1 MIPDAAYYG
10 DCFDII
16 SKWENEGIK
25 EVADLIY
32 GDPPFNSNRN
42 YGAPTSK
49 AQETDTGSMDAFV
62 DMWTYDDKA
71 IARTKRICKSVD
83 HPASNLIQSLKDW
96 LEEEDDGML
105 AYLSYMAD
113 RLWKLHGILKQTGS
127 IYLHCDPFANYYL
140 RLLLDAI
147 FGKKNF
153 RNEIVWHHPKI
164 GIAKYKFTSNT
175 DTIFC
180 YSKSENYKFH
190 PQTSGEPNE
199 LFARWERKIR
209 GKKLYYREAK
219 TINDSPAKSKIR
231 VLKGKLGRKLKDNDV
246 VVDFNLPENHKA
258 LDNVWKIP
266 FLRGNSDESEGYPT
280 QKPMALL
287 DRIILAS
294 TNPGDV
300 VLDPFC
306 GCGTTMESAFRN
318 GRQFVGID
326 VSVFSVYSVTKK
338 RMKRCGIEIPI
349 EGIPTN
355 MAGARLLAKQDK
367 FAFESWAGESLNF
380 GNIGILSNKIQ
391 RCDGGIDGKGKLLGE
406 TEDGKDE
413 VIVQVK
419 GGGFAINDVKAFKET
434 IQSKKRVAAGIFIT
448 LDGKGWSDGMEKIA
462 RSCGTFK
469 MPNAQFDRDYRVM
482 QHWPVENL
490 FAEPEPLFPKLPVM
504 INPLNNKPLNQER
517 LEY

>member
-1 MIPDAAYYG
+1 MKTGTAYYG

-16 SKWENEGIK
+16 SNWEKEGVK

-49 AQETDTGSMDAFV
+49 AKETDTGSMDAFT

-71 IARTKRICKSVD
+71 IARTKRICKSVG
-83 HPASNLIQSLKDW
+83 HPASRLIQSLKDW
-96 LEEEDDGML
+96 LEEEDSGML
-105 AYLSYMAD
+105 AYLTYMAD
-113 RLWKLHGILKQTGS
+113 RLWKLHGMLKPTGS

-153 RNEIVWHHPKI
+153 RNEIVWCYTGPGSPKMRQFSR
-164 GIAKYKFTSNT
+164 KS
-175 DTIFC
+175 DTILW
-180 YSKSENYKFH
+180 YSKGEKWTFNRDKMRIPYKD
-190 PQTSGEPNE
+190 PMQRP
-199 LFARWERKIR
+199 RKAFDTGDAFNPKEIQAMRKR
-209 GKKLYYREAK
+209 GKVLENWWTDIAIAAR
-219 TINDSPAKSKIR
+219 SKKEW
-231 VLKGKLGRKLKDNDV
+231 L
-246 VVDFNLPENHKA
+246 
-258 LDNVWKIP
+258 
-266 FLRGNSDESEGYPT
+266 GYPT
-280 QKPMALL
+280 QKPLKLL
-287 DRIILAS
+287 DRIIKAS
-294 TNPGDV
+294 SNEGDV

-306 GCGTTMESAFRN
+306 GCGTALHSAAN
-318 GRQFVGID
+318 NKRQFIGID
-326 VSVFSVYSVTKK
+326 ISVFSVYSVTKE
-338 RMKRCGIEIPI
+338 RMRDKCGIEVPI
-349 EGIPTN
+349 KGIPTN

-367 FAFESWAGESLNF
+367 FAFESWAGEVLNF

-391 RCDGGIDGKGKLLGE
+391 RCDGGIDGKGKLLEE

-419 GGGFAINDVKAFKET
+419 GGGFTINDVKAFKET

-490 FAEPEPLFPKLPVM
+490 FVEPEPIFPKMPVM
-504 INPLNNKPLNQER
+504 INPLNNKPLNQEK

>member
-1 MIPDAAYYG
+1 MKEGTAYYG

-16 SKWENEGIK
+16 SKWENEGFK

-49 AQETDTGSMDAFV
+49 AQETDTGSMDAFT

-71 IARTKRICKSVD
+71 IARTKRICKSVG
-83 HPASNLIQSLKDW
+83 HPASKLIQSLRDW

-113 RLWKLHGILKQTGS
+113 RLWKLHGMLKQTGS
-127 IYLHCDPFANYYL
+127 IYLHCDPFASYYL
-140 RLLLDAI
+140 RLLMDAI

-153 RNEIVWHHPKI
+153 RNEIVWHYRRWT
-164 GIAKYKFTSNT
+164 AASNRFQRMH
-175 DTIFC
+175 DTILF
-180 YSKSENYKFH
+180 YSKTDQYTFTKPLQPYADEKYIED
-190 PQTSGEPNE
+190 TV
-199 LFARWERKIR
+199 R
-209 GKKLYYREAK
+209 GVV
-219 TINDSPAKSKIR
+219 D
-231 VLKGKLGRKLKDNDV
+231 GKLVRLKNEDGSYIKRKTQRKGVLMHDV
-246 VVDFNLPENHKA
+246 WHDINF
-258 LDNVWKIP
+258 IP
-266 FLRGNSDESEGYPT
+266 PTSKEREGYPT
-280 QKPMALL
+280 QKPLALL

-294 TNPGDV
+294 SNPGDL

-318 GRQFVGID
+318 GRQFMGID
-326 VSVFSVYSVTKK
+326 ISVFSVYSVTKK

-367 FAFESWAGESLNF
+367 FAFESWAGEVLNF

-419 GGGFAINDVKAFKET
+419 GGGFTINDVKAFKET

-462 RSCGTFK
+462 RSCGIFR

-482 QHWPVENL
+482 QHWAVENL
-490 FAEPEPLFPKLPVM
+490 FVEPEPVFPKLPVM
-504 INPLNNKPLNQER
+504 INPLNNKPLNQEK

>member
-1 MIPDAAYYG
+1 MKEGTAYYG

-16 SKWENEGIK
+16 SNWEEKGFK
-25 EVADLIY
+25 EAADLIY

-71 IARTKRICKSVD
+71 IARTKRICKSVG
-83 HPASNLIQSLKDW
+83 HPASKLIQSLKDW

-113 RLWKLHGILKQTGS
+113 RLWKLHGMLKPTGS
-127 IYLHCDPFANYYL
+127 IYLHCDPFASYYL
-140 RLLLDAI
+140 RLLMDTI

-153 RNEIVWHHPKI
+153 RNEIVWHYRRWT
-164 GIAKYKFTSNT
+164 AASNRFQRMH
-175 DTIFC
+175 DSILF
-180 YSKSENYKFH
+180 YSKTDQYTFTKPLQPYADEKYIED
-190 PQTSGEPNE
+190 TV
-199 LFARWERKIR
+199 R
-209 GKKLYYREAK
+209 GVV
-219 TINDSPAKSKIR
+219 D
-231 VLKGKLGRKLKDNDV
+231 GKLVRLKNEDGSYIKRKTQRKGVLMHDV
-246 VVDFNLPENHKA
+246 WHDINF
-258 LDNVWKIP
+258 IP
-266 FLRGNSDESEGYPT
+266 PTSKEREGYPT
-280 QKPMALL
+280 QKPLALL

-294 TNPGDV
+294 SNPGDV

-367 FAFESWAGESLNF
+367 FAFESWAGEVLNF

-419 GGGFAINDVKAFKET
+419 GGGFTINDVKAFKET

-448 LDGKGWSDGMEKIA
+448 LDGRGWSDGMEKIA

-490 FAEPEPLFPKLPVM
+490 FVEPEPIFPKLPVM

>member
-16 SKWENEGIK
+16 SNWENEGFK

-49 AQETDTGSMDAFV
+49 AQETDTGSMDAFT

-71 IARTKRICKSVD
+71 IARTKRICKSVG
-83 HPASNLIQSLKDW
+83 HPASKLIQSLKEW

-113 RLWKLHGILKQTGS
+113 RLWKLHGMLKPTGS
-127 IYLHCDPFANYYL
+127 LYLHCDPTANYYL
-140 RLLLDAI
+140 RLLMDAV

-153 RNEIVWHHPKI
+153 RNEIVWQYRTGGVSKKWFARKH
-164 GIAKYKFTSNT
+164 
-175 DTIFC
+175 DTILF
-180 YSKSENYKFH
+180 YSKTPPTDKTVQMIFN
-190 PQTSGEPNE
+190 PN
-199 LFARWERKIR
+199 A
-209 GKKLYYREAK
+209 
-219 TINDSPAKSKIR
+219 
-231 VLKGKLGRKLKDNDV
+231 V
-246 VVDFNLPENHKA
+246 
-258 LDNVWKIP
+258 KIP
-266 FLRGNSDESEGYPT
+266 RTEKSIKRAQNPKGARISATDLEKHPEDVFDIPALNPMASEREGYPT
-280 QKPMALL
+280 QKPMELL

-294 TNPGDV
+294 SNPGDV

-318 GRQFVGID
+318 GRKFVGID
-326 VSVFSVYSVTKK
+326 ISVFSVYSVTKK

-367 FAFESWAGESLNF
+367 FAFESWAGEVLNF

-419 GGGFAINDVKAFKET
+419 GGGFTINDVKAFKET

-462 RSCGTFK
+462 RSCGVFR

-482 QHWPVENL
+482 QHWAVENL
-490 FAEPEPLFPKLPVM
+490 FVEPEPVFPKLPVM
-504 INPLNNKPLNQER
+504 INPLNNKPLNQEK

>member
-1 MIPDAAYYG
+1 M
-10 DCFDII
+10 
-16 SKWENEGIK
+16 
-25 EVADLIY
+25 ADLIY

-42 YGAPTSK
+42 YGAPTSRAK
-49 AQETDTGSMDAFV
+49 ETDTGSMDAFT

-71 IARTKRICKSVD
+71 IARTKRICKSVR
-83 HPASNLIQSLKDW
+83 HPASRLIETLKDW
-96 LEEEDDGML
+96 LEEEDSGML

-113 RLWKLHGILKQTGS
+113 RLWKLHGMLKQTGS
-127 IYLHCDPFANYYL
+127 IYLHCDPFASYYL
-140 RLLLDAI
+140 RLLMDTI

-153 RNEIVWHHPKI
+153 RNEIVWHYRRWT
-164 GIAKYKFTSNT
+164 AASNRFQRMH
-175 DTIFC
+175 DTILF
-180 YSKSENYKFH
+180 YSKTDQCTFTRPLQPYADEKYIED
-190 PQTSGEPNE
+190 TV
-199 LFARWERKIR
+199 R
-209 GKKLYYREAK
+209 GVV
-219 TINDSPAKSKIR
+219 D
-231 VLKGKLGRKLKDNDV
+231 GKLVRLKNEDGSYIKRKTQRKGVLMHDV
-246 VVDFNLPENHKA
+246 WHDINF
-258 LDNVWKIP
+258 IP
-266 FLRGNSDESEGYPT
+266 PTSKEREGYPT

-294 TNPGDV
+294 SNPGDV

-318 GRQFVGID
+318 GRKFVGID

-367 FAFESWAGESLNF
+367 FAFESWAGEVLNF
-380 GNIGILSNKIQ
+380 GNIVILSNKIQ
-391 RCDGGIDGKGKLLGE
+391 RCDGGIDGKGKLLE
-406 TEDGKDE
+406 EIEDGKDE

-419 GGGFAINDVKAFKET
+419 GGGFTINDVKAFKET

-448 LDGKGWSDGMEKIA
+448 LEGKGWSDGMEKIA

-469 MPNAQFDRDYRVM
+469 MPRAQFDRDYRVM

-490 FAEPEPLFPKLPVM
+490 FVEPDPVFPKLPVM
-504 INPLNNKPLNQER
+504 INPLNNKPLNQEK

>member
-16 SKWENEGIK
+16 SNWEKKGFK

-42 YGAPTSK
+42 YGAPTAK
-49 AQETDTGSMDAFV
+49 AQETDTGSMDAFT

-71 IARTKRICKSVD
+71 IARTKRICKSVG
-83 HPASNLIQSLKDW
+83 HPASKLIQSLRDW

-113 RLWKLHGILKQTGS
+113 RLWKLHGMLKPTGS
-127 IYLHCDPFANYYL
+127 LYLHCDPFANYYL
-140 RLLLDAI
+140 RMLLDAI

-153 RNEIVWHHPKI
+153 RNEIVWCYTGPGSPKMRQFNR
-164 GIAKYKFTSNT
+164 KS
-175 DTIFC
+175 DTILW
-180 YSKSENYKFH
+180 YSKGKKWTFNKNKMRIPYKD
-190 PQTSGEPNE
+190 PMQRP
-199 LFARWERKIR
+199 RKAFDTGDAFNPKEIQAMRKR
-209 GKKLYYREAK
+209 GKVLENWWTDIAIAAR
-219 TINDSPAKSKIR
+219 SKKEW
-231 VLKGKLGRKLKDNDV
+231 L
-246 VVDFNLPENHKA
+246 
-258 LDNVWKIP
+258 
-266 FLRGNSDESEGYPT
+266 GYPT
-280 QKPMALL
+280 QKPLKLL
-287 DRIILAS
+287 DRIIQAS
-294 TNPGDV
+294 SNKGDV
-300 VLDPFC
+300 ILDPFC
-306 GCGTTMESAFRN
+306 GCGTALHSAAN
-318 GRQFVGID
+318 NKRQFVGID
-326 VSVFSVYSVTKK
+326 ISVFSVYSVTKE
-338 RMKRCGIEIPI
+338 RMRDKCGIEVPI
-349 EGIPTN
+349 YGIPTN

-367 FAFESWAGESLNF
+367 FAFESWAGEVLNF

-419 GGGFAINDVKAFKET
+419 GGGFTINDVKAFKET

-462 RSCGTFK
+462 RSCGTFR

-482 QHWPVENL
+482 QHWSVENL
-490 FAEPEPLFPKLPVM
+490 FVEPEPVFPKLPVM
-504 INPLNNKPLNQER
+504 INPLNNKPLNQEK

>member
-1 MIPDAAYYG
+1 MKEGTAYYG

-16 SKWENEGIK
+16 SNWEEKGFK

-42 YGAPTSK
+42 YGAPTAK

-71 IARTKRICKSVD
+71 IARTKRICKSVG
-83 HPASNLIQSLKDW
+83 HPASKLIQSLKDW
-96 LEEEDDGML
+96 LEEEDSGML
-105 AYLSYMAD
+105 AYLTYMAD
-113 RLWKLHGILKQTGS
+113 RLWKLHGMLKQTGS
-127 IYLHCDPFANYYL
+127 IYLHCDPTANYYL
-140 RLLLDAI
+140 RLLMDAV
-147 FGKKNF
+147 FGKENF
-153 RNEIVWHHPKI
+153 RNEIVWHYPNRLSQKGFPFPKMH
-164 GIAKYKFTSNT
+164 
-175 DTIFC
+175 DTILC
-180 YSKSENYKFH
+180 YSKTAEFAR
-190 PQTSGEPNE
+190 NE
-199 LFARWERKIR
+199 LLVKDWSPSKTQWRRQKKGYEYYKGTLIVYDEKKARDDGIDLDKVEFKR
-209 GKKLYYREAK
+209 GKTGRKRVNSVWILD
-219 TINDSPAKSKIR
+219 TINSMAKER
-231 VLKGKLGRKLKDNDV
+231 
-246 VVDFNLPENHKA
+246 
-258 LDNVWKIP
+258 
-266 FLRGNSDESEGYPT
+266 EGYPT
-280 QKPMALL
+280 QKPLALL

-294 TNPGDV
+294 SNPGDV

-349 EGIPTN
+349 EGIPAN

-367 FAFESWAGESLNF
+367 FAFESWAGEVLNF

-391 RCDGGIDGKGKLLGE
+391 RCDGGIDGKGKLLEE

-419 GGGFAINDVKAFKET
+419 GGGFTINDVKAFKET
-434 IQSKKRVAAGIFIT
+434 IQSKKKVAAGIFIT
-448 LDGKGWSDGMEKIA
+448 LDGRGWSDGMEKIA

-482 QHWPVENL
+482 QHWPVESL
-490 FAEPEPLFPKLPVM
+490 FVDPEPIFPKLPVM

>member
-1 MIPDAAYYG
+1 MKEGTAYYG

-16 SKWENEGIK
+16 SNWENEGFK

-42 YGAPTSK
+42 YGAPTAK

-71 IARTKRICKSVD
+71 IARTKRICKLVR
-83 HPASNLIQSLKDW
+83 HPASRLIQTLKDW

-113 RLWKLHGILKQTGS
+113 RLWKLHGMLKQTGS
-127 IYLHCDPFANYYL
+127 IYLHCDPFASYYL
-140 RLLLDAI
+140 RLLMDAI

-153 RNEIVWHHPKI
+153 RNEIVWHYRRWT
-164 GIAKYKFTSNT
+164 AASNRFQRMH
-175 DTIFC
+175 DTILF
-180 YSKSENYKFH
+180 YSKTDQYTFTKPLQPYADEKYIED
-190 PQTSGEPNE
+190 TV
-199 LFARWERKIR
+199 R
-209 GKKLYYREAK
+209 GVV
-219 TINDSPAKSKIR
+219 D
-231 VLKGKLGRKLKDNDV
+231 GKLVRLKNEDGSYIKRKTQRKGVLMHDV
-246 VVDFNLPENHKA
+246 WHDINF
-258 LDNVWKIP
+258 IP
-266 FLRGNSDESEGYPT
+266 PTSKEREGYPT
-280 QKPMALL
+280 QKPLALL

-294 TNPGDV
+294 SNPGDL

-318 GRQFVGID
+318 GRKFVGID
-326 VSVFSVYSVTKK
+326 ISVFSVYSVTKK

-367 FAFESWAGESLNF
+367 FAFESWAAEVLNF

-419 GGGFAINDVKAFKET
+419 GGGFTINDVKAFKET

-448 LDGKGWSDGMEKIA
+448 LEGKGWSDGMEKIA
-462 RSCGTFK
+462 RSCGTFR

-482 QHWPVENL
+482 QHWSVENL
-490 FAEPEPLFPKLPVM
+490 FVEHEPVFPKLPVM
-504 INPLNNKPLNQER
+504 INPLNNKPLNQEK

>member
-16 SKWENEGIK
+16 SNWEEKGFK

-42 YGAPTSK
+42 YGAPTAK

-62 DMWTYDDKA
+62 DMSTYDDKA
-71 IARTKRICKSVD
+71 IARTKRICKSVG
-83 HPASNLIQSLKDW
+83 HPASKLIQSLKDW
-96 LEEEDDGML
+96 LEEEDSGML

-113 RLWKLHGILKQTGS
+113 RLWKLHGMLKQTGS
-127 IYLHCDPFANYYL
+127 IYLHCDPTANYYL
-140 RLLLDAI
+140 RLLMDAV

-153 RNEIVWHHPKI
+153 RNEIVWWYYNGSSSSKRFFGRKH
-164 GIAKYKFTSNT
+164 
-175 DTIFC
+175 DTILC
-180 YSKSENYKFH
+180 YSKGGKWTFNADAVREPYE
-190 PQTSGEPNE
+190 PTSGWMKGKNKDSYGHPNP
-199 LFARWERKIR
+199 LGKISHDVFR
-209 GKKLYYREAK
+209 IP
-219 TINDSPAKSKIR
+219 TINNMAKER
-231 VLKGKLGRKLKDNDV
+231 
-246 VVDFNLPENHKA
+246 
-258 LDNVWKIP
+258 
-266 FLRGNSDESEGYPT
+266 EGYPT
-280 QKPMALL
+280 QKPLALL

-294 TNPGDV
+294 SNPGDV

-367 FAFESWAGESLNF
+367 FAFESWAGEVLNF

-419 GGGFAINDVKAFKET
+419 GGGFTINDVKAFKET

-448 LDGKGWSDGMEKIA
+448 LEGKGWTDGMEKIA
-462 RSCGTFK
+462 RSCGVFK

-490 FAEPEPLFPKLPVM
+490 FVDPEPIFPKMPVM